1 MKKNVQ
7 SVIKNKKNLAEDEV
21 KELLKSFDIKTTDF
35 VLLKKDE
42 SVKELPFDFPVALKV
57 CSSSILHKTDVDGVK
72 LHISSMKELQQEINR
87 FRKKFPEENLLI
99 DHMVDPGVE
108 VIIGLIQDPTFGLS
122 IMVGVGGIYTEVYQ
136 DVSFRVIPIDKYD
149 AKEMLED
156 VKGKKLLEG
165 FRNIKADKQQVVDL
179 LLKVSD
185 LGNELIDVVDQMDL
199 NPVFIY
205 EDSYCV
211 VDAKMILKQKNE
223 KGKTK
228 K

>member
-1 MKKNVQ
+1 MKQK
-7 SVIKNKKNLAEDEV
+7 IKQLIENKKQLAENEV
-21 KELLKSFDIKTTDF
+21 KEVLKDFDIKTTDF

-42 SVKELPFDFPVALKV
+42 SVSNLPFDFPVALKV
-57 CSSSILHKTDVDGVK
+57 CSSNILHKTDVDGVK
-72 LHISSMKELQQEINR
+72 LNISSMEELQREIKQ
-87 FRKKFPEENLLI
+87 FHDKFPEENLLI

-136 DVSFRVIPIDKYD
+136 DVSFRVVPIDEYD
-149 AKEMLED
+149 AWEMLGE

-165 FRNIKADKQQVVDL
+165 FRNIKADKQQVIDL
-179 LLKVSD
+179 VLKVSQ
-185 LGNELIDVVDQMDL
+185 LGDELIDVVDQMDL

-211 VDAKMILKQKNE
+211 VDAKMILKQDK
-223 KGKTK
+223 KGE
-228 K
+228 